1 MPDCLKCNEPFEAS
15 QFSAYLCRAHNDTE
29 TREKV
34 IHRQLREFARC
45 YVHTWAVIAIRRSG
59 VKGSQGLFWVFE
71 PVERNPCIFG
81 VYVEK
86 DCRPV
91 PETLGGKYPYYQ
103 SREEFVSERDGDPSF
118 STVNPR
124 RLSFKEQTHPLNR
137 ELDAFL
143 NNINPRGTNSMIV
156 FSTYYDYVE
165 DVSHDIVRSDEFPL
179 TVSKSRGSA

>member
-1 MPDCLKCNEPFEAS
+1 MPVCLKCNDPFEAS
-15 QFSAYLCRAHNDTE
+15 QFSAYLCRDHNDSV
-29 TREKV
+29 TRERI
-34 IHRQLREFARC
+34 IHRQLRDFARC

-59 VKGSQGLFWVFE
+59 VEGSQGLFWVFE
-71 PVERNPCIFG
+71 PVDRNPTIFG

-103 SREEFVSERDGDPSF
+103 SREEFVNERDGDPLF
-118 STVNPR
+118 SPVNPR

-156 FSTYYDYVE
+156 FSAYHDYIE
-165 DVSHDIVRSDEFPL
+165 DVSYGAL
-179 TVSKSRGSA
+179 